1 MEIKTPQRAHL
12 MRWELEMKC
21 SICQSINKVTYSPHE
36 GQSTFFCRAC
46 KGENRVLM
54 TFIAMP
60 ENTNDMLTMMMKPG
74 QKIGGISRTNVPDKN
89 IKCDE

>member
-21 SICQSINKVTYSPHE
+21 SICQAVNKVTYSPHA
-36 GQSTFFCRAC
+36 GQETFSCRTC
-46 KGENRVLM
+46 KCENRVLM

-60 ENTNDMLTMMMKPG
+60 ENTNDMMTMMVKPM